1 MCEGFSHCTVSRE
14 YPIEHQSME
23 GVMAGGNMRPHIL
36 VSIVCSRLY
45 DERVR
50 GAEEGKSPN

>member
-1 MCEGFSHCTVSRE
+1 
-14 YPIEHQSME
+14 ME
-23 GVMAGGNMRPHIL
+23 GVMAGENMRPHIL